1 MGRQKYLIDTNVAI
15 DYIGQ
20 VLPEEILTVLDS
32 IIDNT
37 FYISVINKIELLGF
51 SNITKKEEIKFQEFI
66 NAANVIELNDDVV
79 NKTIYIRRQRKVKLP
94 DAIIAATAGV
104 YDLVLL
110 SRNDK
115 DFKKIDDL
123 ILINPMDLPD
133 KS

>member
-20 VLPEEILTVLDS
+20 VLPEEILTVLDN

>member
-1 MGRQKYLIDTNVAI
+1 MIDTNVAI

-123 ILINPMDLPD
+123 ILINPMDLRD
-133 KS
+133 IS